1 MTDTKKPKRTRLI
14 TPRGVLV
21 FPHLNKPDTKFK
33 PEGDYRT
40 KLRMYEEDAKP
51 LIDKL
56 QPLLDAAVKKAQ
68 SDPKRKGKKLKIND
82 FYSQRLDDNGDATG
96 EVEFNFKMQAS
107 GARAD
112 GTKWV
117 AKPDLFDAHGQ
128 PMPADVAI
136 WSGTIARV
144 AFEVGEY
151 DKPIGIGL
159 SLRLSAVQVIELV
172 SSGQRDAASYGFG
185 NEDDGEGDEEPA
197 GEGASNTE
205 GGGAG
210 DEF

>member
-1 MTDTKKPKRTRLI
+1 MTDTKKPKRIRIT

-40 KLRMYEEDAKP
+40 KLRMPEEDAKP

-56 QPLLDAAVKKAQ
+56 QPMLDAVVAKAQ
-68 SDPKRKGKKLKIND
+68 KDSKRKGKKLKVND
-82 FYSQRLDDNGDATG
+82 FYTPCFDDNGDATG
-96 EVEFNFKMQAS
+96 DVEFNFKMQAS
-107 GARAD
+107 GVRAD
-112 GTKWV
+112 GTKWT

-136 WSGTIARV
+136 WSGTVARV

-159 SLRLSAVQVIELV
+159 SLRLSAVQVIRLV
-172 SSGQRDAASYGFG
+172 SSGQRDASAYGFG
-185 NEDDGEGDEEPA
+185 NEDDGEGDEESA
-197 GEGASNTE
+197 GEGGSEAGGE
-205 GGGAG
+205 GGV
-210 DEF
+210 EF